1 MRFTCDLPDHAAAV
15 EMVLDSLVEVS
26 RVLIRAGVVPP
37 FPHDVVG
44 VRYQLEPAGE
54 EDWKLP
60 PGVIRDG
67 WG

>member
-1 MRFTCDLPDHAAAV
+1 
-15 EMVLDSLVEVS
+15 MVLDSLVEVS